1 MEIKGMMQLHGGG
14 RMEEK
19 HKMCDVHVCGSIAM
33 HCMEMKVWS
42 LNWLDKIRWEK
53 ENWLSPLN

>member
-1 MEIKGMMQLHGGG
+1 MYMCVSNLPIQSRAGIMEIKGMMQLHGGG

-33 HCMEMKVWS
+33 HCMEMKV
-42 LNWLDKIRWEK
+42 
-53 ENWLSPLN
+53 